1 MTSTQFQAD
10 LGSPRDLEQRLALL
24 TPQDTARGYF
34 FKCTLELIQREA
46 GEEALKRC
54 QEKGELDKP
63 VAFFNYPI
71 HALVRLLFEAAEIL
85 SARYGGF
92 EGALRHMGRQVA
104 NEFLGNTVGKTLL
117 LLSSKD
123 PKQLAD
129 SLPSAYKTGWQ
140 HGRGEVRWT
149 GPGQCIVLILGNVVP
164 YPYFEG
170 VFQTVFKAL
179 GPEHVKVKGRQV
191 GLADSEYELSWG

>member
-1 MTSTQFQAD
+1 MD
-10 LGSPRDLEQRLALL
+10 LGSPQDLEQRLALL
-24 TPQDTARGYF
+24 TPKDEVRGYF
-34 FKCTLELIQREA
+34 FKCALEQIQREA

-54 QEKGELDKP
+54 QEKLELDKP
-63 VAFFNYPI
+63 VAFFSYPI
-71 HALVRLLFEAAEIL
+71 HSLLRLLYEAAGIL
-85 SARYGGF
+85 SASHGGF

-129 SLPSAYKTGWQ
+129 SLPSAYKTGWL
-140 HGRGEVRWT
+140 HGKGAVRWT
-149 GPGQCIVLILGNVVP
+149 GPGQCVATIQGNVVP

-170 VFQTVFKAL
+170 IFQTVFKAL
-179 GPEHVKVKGRQV
+179 GSEHVKVKGRQV
-191 GLADSEYELSWG
+191 GLADTEYEISWG